1 MVSHR
6 RGVANIATL
15 AGRVNQ
21 TFSPYRAYMQ
31 ITCLEM
37 EKSRRLEEHR
47 AASERI
53 VAINARLADIDHQK
67 EALEQALQDAEAR
80 TKPKGHE
87 ARTGVRSSD
96 PSSPQ
101 ARASRASLKLRY

>member
-1 MVSHR
+1 MATPR
-6 RGVANIATL
+6 RGLGSIRTL

-47 AASERI
+47 AAAERI
-53 VAINARLADIDHQK
+53 AALDARLEDIEKQK
-67 EALEQALQDAEAR
+67 QSLEDSLTQAGAR
-80 TKPKGHE
+80 VAP
-87 ARTGVRSSD
+87 
-96 PSSPQ
+96 P
-101 ARASRASLKLRY
+101 ARAGHTGGTGAKRATRVGLTLKY

>member
-1 MVSHR
+1 MATPL
-6 RGVANIATL
+6 RGLTSIRTL

-47 AASERI
+47 AASVRI
-53 VAINARLADIDHQK
+53 AAINARLADIERQK
-67 EALEQALQDAEAR
+67 QGLEQGLQDAGACTLR
-80 TKPKGHE
+80 GGQDASVADKPGRVH
-87 ARTGVRSSD
+87 
-96 PSSPQ
+96 SSPP
-101 ARASRASLKLRY
+101 RASRVGLKLKY

>member
-1 MVSHR
+1 MATPR
-6 RGVANIATL
+6 RGLGTIRTL

-47 AASERI
+47 AASARI
-53 VAINARLADIDHQK
+53 AALDARLDDIDKQK
-67 EALEQALQDAEAR
+67 QILECSLQQAGALTTPSAR
-80 TKPKGHE
+80 ETTPGGGPIRPSAPK
-87 ARTGVRSSD
+87 
-96 PSSPQ
+96 
-101 ARASRASLKLRY
+101 RASRVGLRLKY

>member
-1 MVSHR
+1 MATHL
-6 RGVANIATL
+6 RGLANIRTL
-15 AGRVNQ
+15 AGKVNQ

-53 VAINARLADIDHQK
+53 AALDARLEDIERQK
-67 EALEQALQDAEAR
+67 QSLEQTLQEAGARSVSQPMGSRETTR
-80 TKPKGHE
+80 T
-87 ARTGVRSSD
+87 ADRR
-96 PSSPQ
+96 PSPP
-101 ARASRASLKLRY
+101 RASRVGLKLKY

>member
-1 MVSHR
+1 MNAIR
-6 RGVANIATL
+6 RGLGNIRTL

-53 VAINARLADIDHQK
+53 AALDARLEDIEKQK
-67 EALEQALQDAEAR
+67 QALEESLAQ
-80 TKPKGHE
+80 P
-87 ARTGVRSSD
+87 GVRTAAPKHTGHRD
-96 PSSPQ
+96 GDAHQAHSPK
-101 ARASRASLKLRY
+101 RASRIGLTLKY

>member
-1 MVSHR
+1 MASHR
-6 RGVANIATL
+6 RGVASIRTL

-47 AASERI
+47 AASDRI
-53 VAINARLADIDHQK
+53 AAINARLADIERQK
-67 EALEQALQDAEAR
+67 QALEQALQNAGASTIPSSQPTRDGTRAMERPHA
-80 TKPKGHE
+80 PQ
-87 ARTGVRSSD
+87 RSS
-96 PSSPQ
+96 
-101 ARASRASLKLRY
+101 RVGLKLKY

>member
-1 MVSHR
+1 MNAIR
-6 RGVANIATL
+6 RGLGDIRTL

-53 VAINARLADIDHQK
+53 AALDARLHDIEQQK
-67 EALEQALQDAEAR
+67 QVLEDSLEQA
-80 TKPKGHE
+80 
-87 ARTGVRSSD
+87 GVRTAS
-96 PSSPQ
+96 PSRPGPSGGSVERPRSPK
-101 ARASRASLKLRY
+101 RASRIGLTLKY

>member
-1 MVSHR
+1 MATPL
-6 RGVANIATL
+6 RGLTSIRTL

-53 VAINARLADIDHQK
+53 KAINARLADIERQK
-67 EALEQALQDAEAR
+67 ASLELGLQDAGAR
-80 TKPKGHE
+80 TIPRHQDTS
-87 ARTGVRSSD
+87 RTPDRS
-96 PSSPQ
+96 PSQP
-101 ARASRASLKLRY
+101 RASRVGFKLKY